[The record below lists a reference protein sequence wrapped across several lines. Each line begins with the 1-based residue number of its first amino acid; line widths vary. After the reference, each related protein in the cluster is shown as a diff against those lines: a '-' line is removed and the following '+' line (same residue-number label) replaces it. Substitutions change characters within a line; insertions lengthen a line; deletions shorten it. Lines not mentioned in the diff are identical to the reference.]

1 MSAPIVLVLVLLVV
15 AITNFAFEW
24 LAIEIF
30 SLLLIVVLVVSEILT
45 PQQAFLG
52 FANSAVLMI
61 AGVMIL
67 TGGIIHN
74 GAADI
79 IARRIKHYAG
89 TSERKTAA
97 MLLGVVNAVSSVIN
111 NVAATAMFIPVAEAM
126 ARQFRVHRGRYLL
139 PIAFA
144 SMTGGMCTLIGTST
158 NVAASGAFEQHGLAP
173 LGMFELT
180 PVGLLVA
187 LTGMFYLL
195 WAAPRILSLPPEAE
209 TVEAYGIKGF
219 LFEIIVREGSPVVGK
234 TIAQAD
240 LGQKLGLLVLAIV
253 RGDQRMVSPSG
264 TEEIRP
270 GDLLLVEG
278 EAATIPAVLGT
289 RGLEVKSLPAV
300 KRADLESDRVKLVEA
315 TISYNSPFIGKSLK
329 QLNFRHRFDLSVLAI
344 HRRGEVVVEKVG
356 KIRLHAGDVLLV
368 YGREEMFDRLGNE
381 PTMLLM
387 ESVVLPQYN
396 PRKAMYATLIFA
408 VAILA
413 SALGWI
419 DSPTAFLAGGALVM
433 AFKCLSA
440 DEAGSYLNLRF
451 LVMLAGMSSLGM
463 AMEKSGAASL
473 LATGLVDLLPS
484 NRPLVLLGAFFVL
497 TVLLTQPLSNAAAAL
512 LVLPIGIHAAHELA
526 LDPRP
531 FAIAITLAASCSFI
545 TPFEPACL
553 LVYSTG
559 RYRFRDFIKVGL
571 PLTLAAFA
579 ISLILIPTLWPFI
592 PAR

>member
-1 MSAPIVLVLVLLVV
+1 MSAPIALVLFLLVL

-30 SLLLIVVLVVSEILT
+30 SLLLIVVLVAAELLT

-74 GAADI
+74 GAADV
-79 IARRIKHYAG
+79 IARRIKQYAG

-97 MLLGVVNAVSSVIN
+97 LLLGVVNAVSSVIN
-111 NVAATAMFIPVAEAM
+111 NVAATAMFIPVAEGM
-126 ARQFRVHRGRYLL
+126 ARQFRVNRGRYLL

-158 NVAASGAFEQHGLAP
+158 NVAASGAMEQHGLAP
-173 LGMFELT
+173 LGMFELA
-180 PVGLLVA
+180 PVGVLVA
-187 LTGMFYLL
+187 LAGMLYLL
-195 WAAPRILSLPPEAE
+195 WAAPRILHLPPEAE

-219 LFEIIVREGSPVVGK
+219 LYEVIVREGAPVVGK

-253 RGDQRMVSPSG
+253 RGDQRIVSPSG
-264 TEEIRP
+264 IEEIRP

-289 RGLEVKSLPAV
+289 KGLEVKSLPAV
-300 KRADLESDRVKLVEA
+300 KRADLESDRVRMVEA
-315 TISYNSPFIGKSLK
+315 TISYNSPFIGRSLK

-344 HRRGEVVVEKVG
+344 HRRGEVVVDKVG
-356 KIRLHAGDVLLV
+356 KIRLHAGDVLLI
-368 YGREEMFDRLGNE
+368 YGREEMFDRIGNE

-396 PRKAMYATLIFA
+396 RRKALYATLIFA
-408 VAILA
+408 AAIAA
-413 SALGWI
+413 SALGWL

-451 LVMLAGMSSLGM
+451 LVMLAGMASLGL
-463 AMEKSGAASL
+463 AMEKSGTAGFLASGL
-473 LATGLVDLLPS
+473 LDLLPW
-484 NRPLVLLGAFFVL
+484 NNGLVLAGAFYLL
-497 TVLLTQPLSNAAAAL
+497 TVALTQPLSNAAAAL
-512 LVLPIGIHAAHELA
+512 LVLPIGIHAAHDLA

-531 FAIAITLAASCSFI
+531 FAVAITLAASCSFI

-559 RYRFRDFIKVGL
+559 RYRFRDFIKVGM
-571 PLTLAAFA
+571 PLTLLAFV
-579 ISLILIPTLWPFI
+579 ITLVLIPILWPFV
-592 PAR
+592 PKP

>member
-1 MSAPIVLVLVLLVV
+1 MSAPIVLVLLLLVL

-30 SLLLIVVLVVSEILT
+30 SLLLIVVLVVTEILT

-79 IARRIKHYAG
+79 IARWIKHYAG

-97 MLLGVVNAVSSVIN
+97 MLLGAVNGVSSVIN

-158 NVAASGAFEQHGLAP
+158 NVAASGALEQFGLAP

-180 PVGLLVA
+180 PVGVLVA
-187 LTGMFYLL
+187 LTGMLYLL
-195 WAAPRILSLPPEAE
+195 WVAPRILRLPPEAE

-234 TIAQAD
+234 SIAQAD

-264 TEEIRP
+264 IEEIRP

-289 RGLEVKSLPAV
+289 KGLEVKSLPAV
-300 KRADLESDRVKLVEA
+300 KRADLESDRVKMVEA

-387 ESVVLPQYN
+387 ESVVLPLYN
-396 PRKAMYATLIFA
+396 PRKAMIATLIFA
-408 VAILA
+408 VVVLA

-484 NRPLVLLGAFFVL
+484 NHPLVLVGAFFVL
-497 TVLLTQPLSNAAAAL
+497 TVVLTQPLSNAAAAL

-571 PLTLAAFA
+571 PLTFAAFA